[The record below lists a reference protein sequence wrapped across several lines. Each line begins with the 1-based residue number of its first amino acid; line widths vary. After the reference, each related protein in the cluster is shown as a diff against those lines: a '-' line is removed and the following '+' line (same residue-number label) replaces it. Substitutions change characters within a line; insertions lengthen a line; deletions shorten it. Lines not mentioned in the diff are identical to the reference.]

1 VKTAGLWGVGLV
13 AAFLLLGLWVRDTTP
28 WIDTDVADA
37 VGDTY
42 FNDRTVLVLTD
53 ILGPVFAI
61 VAAVLI
67 AAAAIV
73 MWIKDRNWEAGVLI
87 RCLVVLL
94 ACRTLSFFKE
104 VFTRLRPRE
113 YPEYAFPSGHTTSVA
128 CVAFTAVLIAAW
140 FSRRAL
146 PWVIALAAAVTVVAA
161 ACRVMLGVHW
171 LTDVVGA
178 VVGVTGV
185 GLVVAVVLRLLPAR
199 RA

>member
-1 VKTAGLWGVGLV
+1 MKTAGIWGVGLV

-28 WIDTDVADA
+28 WIDTEVADA
-37 VGDTY
+37 VGTTY
-42 FNDRTVLVLTD
+42 FNDQTVNVLTD

-61 VAAVLI
+61 VAAVAL
-67 AAAAIV
+67 AAAVVV

-104 VFTRLRPRE
+104 VFGRLRPRV

-146 PWVIALAAAVTVVAA
+146 PW
-161 ACRVMLGVHW
+161 
-171 LTDVVGA
+171 
-178 VVGVTGV
+178 
-185 GLVVAVVLRLLPAR
+185 
-199 RA
+199 